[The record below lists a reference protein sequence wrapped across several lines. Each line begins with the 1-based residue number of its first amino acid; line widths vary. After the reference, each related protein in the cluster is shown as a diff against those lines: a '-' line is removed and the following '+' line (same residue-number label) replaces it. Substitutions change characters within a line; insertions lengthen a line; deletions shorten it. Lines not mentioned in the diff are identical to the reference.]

1 MRLPH
6 RYTFCMLLCVT
17 RGECTQLIDFK
28 SAKCK
33 PGSMLALRPGQAH
46 RFGDEQDWDGWIVLF
61 RPEFI
66 LTPQPTLHLADSKLE
81 DLTRGLPDHLPLHKH
96 ERRIV
101 TDAIA
106 QMKEDSHIAA
116 PAAAVNALLRQ
127 QLYALLLRL
136 SIVHGGRDS
145 ELDVTSNSA
154 DRFRAFQQLV
164 ERNFAKWHQ
173 VAQYTS
179 RLGCSGKSLTRAAAE
194 LAGVTAKAVIASRIN
209 LEAKRLLAHSTMSI
223 TLIGERLG
231 FEDPTN
237 FVKFFR
243 RETACTPGEF
253 RRRQRPV
260 GAVAPL

>member
-6 RYTFCMLLCVT
+6 RYTFCMLLYVT

-33 PGSMLALRPGQAH
+33 PGSMLVLRPGQAH
-46 RFGDEQDWDGWIVLF
+46 RFGVEQDWDGWIVLF

-66 LTPQPTLHLADSKLE
+66 QTPQPGPHSADSKLE
-81 DLTRGLPDHLPLHKH
+81 GLAPGFPDYLALHEH
-96 ERRIV
+96 EQRIV

-116 PAAAVNALLRQ
+116 PAAAVNALLRH

-136 SIVHGGRDS
+136 SIAHGGRDS

-154 DRFRAFQQLV
+154 ERFRAFQQLV
-164 ERNFAKWHQ
+164 ESNFAKWHQ

-179 RLGCSGKSLTRAAAE
+179 RLGCSGKTLTRAAVR

-209 LEAKRLLAHSTMSI
+209 LEAKRLLAHSAMSI

-231 FEDPTN
+231 FQDPTN

-253 RRRQRPV
+253 RRRQREI
-260 GAVAPL
+260 GAVAPR

>member
-1 MRLPH
+1 
-6 RYTFCMLLCVT
+6 
-17 RGECTQLIDFK
+17 
-28 SAKCK
+28 
-33 PGSMLALRPGQAH
+33 
-46 RFGDEQDWDGWIVLF
+46 
-61 RPEFI
+61 
-66 LTPQPTLHLADSKLE
+66 
-81 DLTRGLPDHLPLHKH
+81 LPDQRALHEH
-96 ERRIV
+96 EQRIV

-136 SIVHGGRDS
+136 SIVHDGRDS

-154 DRFRAFQQLV
+154 ERFRAFQQLL
-164 ERNFAKWHQ
+164 EINFAKWHQ
-173 VAQYTS
+173 VAYYTS
-179 RLGCSGKSLTRAAAE
+179 RLGCSGKSLTRAAVQ
-194 LAGVTAKAVIASRIN
+194 LAGVTAKAVIALRIN

-253 RRRQRPV
+253 RRRQREV